1 MGCGPAKLMVTAVAS
16 LALAGVSFGQYSNG
30 LQIDSD
36 PAVTSPEM
44 KKIRVEQ
51 RLGETIDQT
60 SVVTDELGKETNFKD
75 LVRGRPVI
83 VLPIFYRC
91 TGVCNLE
98 LNGVVEALRQMP
110 NWKVGRDVDVI
121 ALGLH
126 PKETYDLAAAK
137 KAFTLREYKDAK
149 SGPGWHFLTGSL
161 DQVGNIANSLG
172 FFYVFDEKGDRVN
185 HPTGVMVLTGTG
197 KISSYIL
204 SATFSPDRL
213 GKFLEI
219 AQKGEVGQ
227 RSQEIFF
234 GCVHIDPVTG
244 KRSIMIE
251 NVLKVLGVLTL
262 VCLLGSILVLSGKA
276 KFRRSAA

>member
-1 MGCGPAKLMVTAVAS
+1 MVKTSVVLS
-16 LALAGVSFGQYSNG
+16 LSVTSWAQYTNG

-36 PAVTSPEM
+36 PAITSPEM

-51 RLGETIDQT
+51 RLGETIDQL
-60 SVVTDELGKETNFKD
+60 SAVTDDKGNETNFKQ
-75 LVRGRPVI
+75 LVQGRPVI

-91 TGVCNLE
+91 AGVCNLE
-98 LNGVVEALRQMP
+98 LNGVTEALRQMP
-110 NWKVGRDVDVI
+110 KWKVGRDVDVI

-126 PKETYDLAAAK
+126 PKETYDLASAK
-137 KAFTLREYKDAK
+137 KAFTLREYKDPTSA
-149 SGPGWHFLTGSL
+149 SGWHFLTGSL
-161 DQVGNIANSLG
+161 DQVGTIANSLG
-172 FFYVFDEKGDRVN
+172 FHYAFDEKGDRVN
-185 HPTGVMVLTGTG
+185 HPTGVMVLTGSG
-197 KISSYIL
+197 KISAYIL

-213 GKFLEI
+213 SKFLEI

-251 NVLKVLGVLTL
+251 NVLKVLGVITL
-262 VCLLGSILVLSGKA
+262 VSLLTSILVLSGKA
-276 KFRRSAA
+276 KFRRAPSDI

>member
-1 MGCGPAKLMVTAVAS
+1 MGSDRLKILVTAVAG
-16 LALAGVSFGQYSNG
+16 LAFSSVALGQYSTG

-36 PAVTSPEM
+36 PAITSPEM
-44 KKIRVEQ
+44 KKITVEQ
-51 RLGETIDQT
+51 RLGETIDQH
-60 SVVTDELGKETNFKD
+60 SEVTDETGKVTNFRD
-75 LVRGRPVI
+75 LIHGRPVI

-98 LNGVVEALRQMP
+98 LNGVVEALKQMP
-110 NWKVGRDVDVI
+110 KWKVGRDVDVI

-126 PKETYDLAAAK
+126 PKETFDLASAK
-137 KAFTLREYKDAK
+137 KAFTLRQYKDPA
-149 SGPGWHFLTGSL
+149 SASGWHFLTGSL
-161 DQVGNIANSLG
+161 DQVGAIANSLG
-172 FFYVFDEKGDRVN
+172 FHYVFDEKGDRVN
-185 HPTGVMVLTGTG
+185 HPTGVMILTGTG

-251 NVLKVLGVLTL
+251 NVLKVMGVITL
-262 VCLLGSILVLSGKA
+262 ASLLGSILVLSGKA
-276 KFRRSAA
+276 KFRRFAR